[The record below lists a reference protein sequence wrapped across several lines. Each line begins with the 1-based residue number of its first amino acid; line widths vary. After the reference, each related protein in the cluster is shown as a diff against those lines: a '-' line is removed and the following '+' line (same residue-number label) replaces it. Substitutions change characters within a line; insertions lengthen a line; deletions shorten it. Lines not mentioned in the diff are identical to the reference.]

1 MALQSIAKFLADN
14 LFGQPALLIGLVAL
28 VGLVAQR
35 KSFSETVQGT
45 VKAVAGFLI
54 INIGAG
60 VLVEALNHF
69 TPIVQ
74 AAFGITQPPSQGM
87 GLDKFMAEY
96 SDDATLI
103 MTFGFLLN
111 VLLARFT
118 PARNIYLT
126 GHLMFWIALT
136 LIAVMVEANPQI
148 SQVQLVLI
156 GSIIAGLY
164 WTLQPLYVQRFMN
177 RITGTTELA
186 YGHTSSS
193 NAFLAGLVGQLAGNP
208 EKTTENLKMPRH
220 LSFFRDVTVST
231 SIVVAAVA
239 ALAAIAAG
247 RAAVQEQAGAMH
259 YIVYAALEGLRFGA
273 GTAVLL
279 MGVRMILAEIVPA
292 FRGIAEKIVPGAR
305 PALDCP
311 IVFDFAP
318 TAVLIGFLSAFAA
331 FSVLMVI
338 FGAMGW
344 AVIIPPMIPLF
355 FPGGAA
361 GVFGNATGGLRG
373 AVLGGAL
380 TGVLLAVGQPIAA
393 AMLSNTAPELAVLAD
408 PDWFILIVFFRAFFG
423 WIWG

>member
-1 MALQSIAKFLADN
+1 MTVQSVAKFLADN
-14 LFGQPALLIGLVAL
+14 LFGQPALLIGLVAM
-28 VGLVAQR
+28 VGLIAQR
-35 KSFSETVQGT
+35 KGFAETVQGT
-45 VKAVAGFLI
+45 VKAIAGFLI

-74 AAFGITQPPSQGM
+74 AAFGIAQPPAQGM
-87 GLDKFMAEY
+87 GLDRFMAEY

-136 LIAVMVEANPQI
+136 LIAVMVEVNPDI
-148 SQVQLVLI
+148 GQVPLVVT
-156 GSIIAGLY
+156 GSIVAGLY
-164 WTLQPLYVQRFMN
+164 WTLQPLYVQRFMT
-177 RITGTTELA
+177 RITGSPDLA

-193 NAFLAGLVGQLAGNP
+193 NAFLAGLVGQWVGAP
-208 EKTTENLKMPRH
+208 ERSTENLKLPRH
-220 LSFFRDVTVST
+220 LAFFRDVTVST
-231 SIVVAAVA
+231 SVVVAVVA
-239 ALAAIAAG
+239 ALAAVAAG
-247 RAAVQEQAGAMH
+247 RDAVQEQAGAMH
-259 YIVYAALEGLRFGA
+259 YIVYAGLEGLRFGA

-292 FRGIAEKIVPGAR
+292 FRGIAEKLVPGAR

-331 FSVLMVI
+331 FAVLMVL
-338 FGAMGW
+338 FGALGW

-373 AVLGGAL
+373 AVLGGAI
-380 TGVLLAVGQPIAA
+380 TGVMLAVGQPIAA
-393 AMLSNTAPELAVLAD
+393 RMLANTASELAVLAD
-408 PDWFILIVFFRAFFG
+408 PDWFILIVLFKTLFG
-423 WIWG
+423 WLWG

>member
-1 MALQSIAKFLADN
+1 MSITAIAKFLADN
-14 LFGQPALLIGLVAL
+14 IFNQPALLIGLVAM
-28 VGLVAQR
+28 VGLIAQ
-35 KSFSETVQGT
+35 KKGVSDVIQGT
-45 VKAVAGFLI
+45 IKAIAGFLI
-54 INIGAG
+54 IGIGAG
-60 VLVEALNHF
+60 VLVEALNKF

-74 AAFGITQPPSQGM
+74 AAFGITQPPAQGM

-96 SDDATLI
+96 SDDATLV

-136 LIAVMVEANPQI
+136 LIAVMVEVNPQI
-148 SQVQLVLI
+148 SQTQLVVA
-156 GSIIAGLY
+156 GSIVAGLY

-177 RITGTTELA
+177 RITGTTDLA

-193 NAFLAGLVGQLAGNP
+193 NVFLAGLLGGWLGNP
-208 EKTTENLKMPRH
+208 ERSTENLKLPKN

-231 SIVVAAVA
+231 SIVVAVVA
-239 ALAAIAAG
+239 AIAAIAAG
-247 RAAVQEQAGAMH
+247 RGAVQEQAGSMH
-259 YIVYAALEGLRFGA
+259 YIVYAALQGLRFGA

-292 FRGIAEKIVPGAR
+292 FRGIAERVLPGAR

-318 TAVLIGFLSAFAA
+318 TAVLIGFLSAFAS
-331 FSVLMVI
+331 FSVLMLL
-338 FGAMGW
+338 FGALGW

-373 AVLGGAL
+373 AILGGAI
-380 TGVLLAVGQPIAA
+380 TGVMLAVGQPIAA
-393 AMLSNTAPELAVLAD
+393 AMLSSTASELAVLAD
-408 PDWFILIVFFRAFFG
+408 PDWFILIIVFKTVFG
-423 WIWG
+423 WIFG